1 MRFEVLVVGSGLSG
15 ATAARILAEA
25 GHRVLVIEKRSHI
38 GGNVYDFRDEA
49 GVRVHKYGPHIF
61 HTTSKRVWDFLRQF
75 TTFRLYQHK
84 VLSFVEGRLV
94 PFPINV
100 QTLREVFGIKDLNI
114 YDARELLEKEVK
126 GSKFNDPPRNFRDVV
141 VSQVGERLYEL
152 FFKGYTVKQWERD
165 PEELSPEVAKR
176 IPVRFN
182 FDDRYFS
189 DKYQGIPEKG
199 YTEMMNR
206 ILDHE
211 NISLFLNVDYFEV
224 RDLFKPKL
232 TVYTGR
238 LDRFFDNAYGQ
249 LEYRSLRFEYKTLDM
264 EWYQPVATVNY
275 PSDYDFTRI
284 TEFKHFLR
292 EATSKTTIAFE
303 YPAKEGEPFYV
314 VLTDDNEKK
323 RDLYLKEVKKLE
335 KSGEFLFMGRL
346 AEYKYYNMDQAVLRA
361 IAKVEAWFKG
371 EVIE

>member
-206 ILDHE
+206 MLDHE

-314 VLTDDNEKK
+314 VLTEDNEKK